1 MARSRQSGVALAGFL
16 DLVGPTSN
24 LSARKSHRL
33 RERSGHE
40 FVGSTRLL
48 TGLLQKSHSILVIK
62 PDLEII
68 FSTLLSA

>member
-1 MARSRQSGVALAGFL
+1 MARSRRSEVGLAGL
-16 DLVGPTSN
+16 QDLVGPTSN

-48 TGLLQKSHSILVIK
+48 TGLL
-62 PDLEII
+62 
-68 FSTLLSA
+68 